1 MSKELQQNTA
11 ALAQGS
17 SAACAGSNGRVWRA
31 IKLSVSCMVR
41 RTFPP
46 VQCLSMQPA
55 HGAAANLAETYI
67 SVGKNENQQLHT
79 VRLVRHAKRT
89 HTRKSRLSQTI
100 PESEKT

>member
-1 MSKELQQNTA
+1 MSKELQQYPA

-31 IKLSVSCMVR
+31 IKLSVSCKVR

-55 HGAAANLAETYI
+55 HGAAANLAEAYV
-67 SVGKNENQQLHT
+67 SVGKNEIHHLHS
-79 VRLVRHAKRT
+79 VRLV
-89 HTRKSRLSQTI
+89 
-100 PESEKT
+100 